1 MKNYL
6 FRYFLLIIFLI
17 TACEGGTTFTKVIN
31 NKSSESITI
40 VIYTRYGSTGE
51 MVINAHEYKTVFTD
65 EQNRSFVG
73 DSFNCTSL
81 IDSVDFNISNGKILI
96 KDIMNSANWIQ
107 KSTKGRNSRED
118 CIFEITDND
127 LQ

>member
-1 MKNYL
+1 
-6 FRYFLLIIFLI
+6 
-17 TACEGGTTFTKVIN
+17 
-31 NKSSESITI
+31 
-40 VIYTRYGSTGE
+40 

>member
-96 KDIMNSANWIQ
+96 KDIMNSANL
-107 KSTKGRNSRED
+107 D
-118 CIFEITDND
+118 YLYF
-127 LQ
+127 